1 MTCAAPPDPS
11 SDGDGRGTGEDPV
24 AAAATFAALF
34 RAIYLTYHRRD
45 GPRSG
50 LTGASRAVLGH
61 LAHTGPLTIGE
72 AALHL
77 DRAQSHPRVT
87 GRG

>member
-50 LTGASRAVLGH
+50 LTGASRTVLGH
-61 LAHTGPLTIGE
+61 LAT
-72 AALHL
+72 
-77 DRAQSHPRVT
+77 PRP
-87 GRG
+87 